1 MIAPPRERQSLAA
14 ALIKRADE
22 GRQAGLAPNVQRRI
36 AGRLV
41 QTACALAARF
51 AYCPV
56 PGKQRPVAVLQALPG
71 AQSTAVFWQ
80 GNAHF
85 WN

>member
-1 MIAPPRERQSLAA
+1 MTPLPHGVINRHL
-14 ALIKRADE
+14 
-22 GRQAGLAPNVQRRI
+22 
-36 AGRLV
+36 
-41 QTACALAARF
+41 F

-71 AQSTAVFWQ
+71 AQSTAVFMQ
-80 GNAHF
+80 GKAHF